1 MKRLLLSATAL
12 LMLCSCS
19 FRNEAQ
25 IDPAIRETELLAGV
39 AKQSGKDS
47 LSASLLANS
56 QKAKSAKSDR
66 EYEQAYALSDAS
78 VLSARLAIAQMEK
91 DSIAAS
97 LAATQKA
104 LSADEQDRAAYQNLL
119 NDRRL
124 GNSGSHP

>member
-1 MKRLLLSATAL
+1 MKRLLVPASAL
-12 LMLCSCS
+12 LLLCSCS

-39 AKQSGKDS
+39 AKQNGKDS
-47 LSASLLANS
+47 LSSLLLAS
-56 QKAKSAKSDR
+56 AQKAKSALSER

-97 LAATQKA
+97 LASAQKA

-124 GNSGSHP
+124 GNSRSNP